1 MSVVRNKVFPR
12 GSIYTPGELHRLGRR
27 LSRRIASVDGALQA
41 MRRGELLHLQYSAG
55 RPLWSLSSGR
65 VVSSEVAAIIIN
77 DARIVPVGRALF
89 DGMPGQSWKHGG
101 IDND

>member
-1 MSVVRNKVFPR
+1 MRDVRNKTFPR

-27 LSRRIASVDGALQA
+27 LNRRIASVDAALQA
-41 MRRGELLHLQYSAG
+41 MRRGGFLHLQYHAG

-65 VVSSEVAAIIIN
+65 TVSSEVAAILIN

-89 DGMPGQSWKHGG
+89 DDMPGQSWKHGG
-101 IDND
+101 IND